1 MRIFGGERIKGMMST
16 LGMKAGE
23 VIEAPMVN
31 KSIESAQRKVE
42 GHHFDIRK
50 HLLDYDDVMNEQR
63 KAVYKQ
69 RRRVIAATLMRRVSL
84 CWTRLNGL

>member
-1 MRIFGGERIKGMMST
+1 
-16 LGMKAGE
+16 MK
-23 VIEAPMVN
+23 
-31 KSIESAQRKVE
+31 SE

-69 RRRVIAATLMRRVSL
+69 RRRVIAADVDATRELMLDSIERVVVRIVDRCCRKNPPLMSGTSPASKSFAKKS
-84 CWTRLNGL
+84 WR